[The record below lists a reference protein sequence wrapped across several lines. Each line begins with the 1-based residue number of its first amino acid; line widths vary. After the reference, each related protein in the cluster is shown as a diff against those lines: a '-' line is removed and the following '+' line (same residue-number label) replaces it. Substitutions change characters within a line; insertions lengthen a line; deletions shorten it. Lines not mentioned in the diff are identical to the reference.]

1 MKLKPIAIA
10 AVATMA
16 ASTPVLAKVDAGT
29 GNLIRTIERTG
40 YTVSFGKCE
49 PGIEGYFSP
58 AKKAIVIC
66 DHADPKHPDTHDT
79 VRHEAW
85 HLLQHCTTRTTVNP
99 IHRTKAE
106 FVSFVEGNLDQQ
118 TQDLVFRSYPQE
130 RHAVELEAFTA
141 ARVLT
146 AAQIGGA
153 IEKYC
158 L

>member
-1 MKLKPIAIA
+1 MKLKSIAIA

-16 ASTPVLAKVDAGT
+16 VSTPVLAKVDPGT
-29 GNLIRTIERTG
+29 GDLIRTIQRVG

-49 PGIEGYFSP
+49 QGIEGYFSP
-58 AKKAIVIC
+58 AEKAIVIC
-66 DHADPKHPDTHDT
+66 DHANPRSAETHDT

-85 HLLQHCTTRTTVNP
+85 HLYQHCTTPGGLDP
-99 IHRTKAE
+99 IHSSKRE
-106 FVSFVEGNLDQQ
+106 FVSFVEGNLPQQ
-118 TQDLVFRSYPQE
+118 TIEFVMRVYPQE

-146 AAQIGGA
+146 ANQIGEA
-153 IEKYC
+153 IETYC